1 MKFKSNGK
9 LLITSEYLVMKGA
22 MALAIPAKLDQELNV
37 RSTNSDFINWKSF
50 NKENQIWYEEKFFLD
65 KGTLIYHGK
74 KNKMSDLIVRLFDY
88 IHKFNNPE
96 KSIGNEFIWKI
107 NFNINWGLGSS
118 STLINNLSKWA
129 KVNPYKLLFS
139 VFNGSG
145 YDIAC
150 CDKSNPI
157 IFQKKDDYLSVS
169 DTTFNPNFLNN
180 LFLIFLNKKQD
191 TQKSVQN
198 FLETDQSHS
207 EGINQINEIVHE
219 IENVKDITT
228 FESLIERHEK
238 IIANILQMPTIQND
252 KFPDYNNGVI
262 KSLGSWGG
270 DFVLATGDE
279 KSVDYFE
286 EKGFNTIRKIS
297 DLLYV

>member
-1 MKFKSNGK
+1 MEFKSNGK

-22 MALAIPAKLDQELNV
+22 TALAIPAKLDQELTIK
-37 RSTNSDFINWKSF
+37 STNTDFIYWESF
-50 NKENQIWYEEKFFLD
+50 DKNNLIWYKEKFFLE
-65 KGTLIYHGK
+65 KGSLIYHGK
-74 KNKMSDLIVRLFDY
+74 KNKISDLIIRLFDY
-88 IHKFNNPE
+88 IHRFNDPK
-96 KSIGNEFIWKI
+96 KSIGNEFIWKL
-107 NFNINWGLGSS
+107 NFDRNWGLGSS

-157 IFQKKDDYLSVS
+157 IFQKKDDYLSFS
-169 DTTFNPNFLNN
+169 NTTFNPNFLNN
-180 LFLIFLNKKQD
+180 LFLVFLNKKQN

-198 FLETDQSHS
+198 FLKNDAHYIE
-207 EGINQINEIVHE
+207 EINQINNIVNG
-219 IENVKDITT
+219 IQNVKDLTA

-238 IIANILQMPTIQND
+238 IIANILQIPTIQNE
-252 KFPDYNNGVI
+252 KFPKYNYGII

-279 KSVDYFE
+279 RNMDYFR
-286 EKGFNTIRKIS
+286 EKGFNTVKKIS

>member
-37 RSTNSDFINWKSF
+37 ISTNSDFVNWKSF
-50 NKENQIWYEEKFFLD
+50 NKNNQIWYEEKFFLD

-169 DTTFNPNFLNN
+169 DTTFKPNFLNN

-198 FLETDQSHS
+198 FLENDQSLS
-207 EGINQINEIVHE
+207 EEINQMNEIVHE

-279 KSVDYFE
+279 KSVNYFE

>member
-1 MKFKSNGK
+1 
-9 LLITSEYLVMKGA
+9 

-37 RSTNSDFINWKSF
+37 ISTNSDFVNWKSF
-50 NKENQIWYEEKFFLD
+50 NKDNQIWYEEKFFLD

-88 IHKFNNPE
+88 IHKFNKPE

-198 FLETDQSHS
+198 FLESDQSLS
-207 EGINQINEIVHE
+207 EGIIQINEIVHE

-238 IIANILQMPTIQND
+238 IIANILQMPTIQNE

>member
-37 RSTNSDFINWKSF
+37 ISTNSDFVNWKSF
-50 NKENQIWYEEKFFLD
+50 NKDNQIWYEEKFFLD

-88 IHKFNNPE
+88 IHKFNKPE

-150 CDKSNPI
+150 CDKRNPI
-157 IFQKKDDYLSVS
+157 IFQKKDDCLSVS

-198 FLETDQSHS
+198 FLETDQSLS

-238 IIANILQMPTIQND
+238 IIANILQMPTIQNE

>member
-1 MKFKSNGK
+1 MEFKSNGK

-22 MALAIPAKLDQELNV
+22 TALAIPAKLDQELTIK
-37 RSTNSDFINWKSF
+37 STNTDFIYWESF
-50 NKENQIWYEEKFFLD
+50 DKNNLIWYKEKFFLE
-65 KGTLIYHGK
+65 KGSLIYHGK
-74 KNKMSDLIVRLFDY
+74 KNKISDLIIRLFDY
-88 IHKFNNPE
+88 IHRFNDPK
-96 KSIGNEFIWKI
+96 KSIGNEFIWKL
-107 NFNINWGLGSS
+107 NFDRNWGLGSS

-157 IFQKKDDYLSVS
+157 IFQKKDDYLSFS
-169 DTTFNPNFLNN
+169 NTNFNPNFLNN
-180 LFLIFLNKKQD
+180 LFLVFLNKKQN

-198 FLETDQSHS
+198 FLKNDAHYIE
-207 EGINQINEIVHE
+207 EINQINNIVNR
-219 IENVKDITT
+219 IQNVKGLTA

-238 IIANILQMPTIQND
+238 IIANILQIPTIQNE
-252 KFPDYNNGVI
+252 KFPKYNCGII

-279 KSVDYFE
+279 RNMDYFR
-286 EKGFNTIRKIS
+286 EKGFNTVKKIS

>member
-37 RSTNSDFINWKSF
+37 ISTNSDFVNWKSF
-50 NKENQIWYEEKFFLD
+50 NKDNQIWYEEKFFLD

-198 FLETDQSHS
+198 FLETDQSLS

-238 IIANILQMPTIQND
+238 IIANILQMPTIQNE

>member
-37 RSTNSDFINWKSF
+37 ISTNSDFVNWKSF
-50 NKENQIWYEEKFFLD
+50 NKDNQIWYEEKFFLD

-198 FLETDQSHS
+198 FLETDQSLS
-207 EGINQINEIVHE
+207 EEINQINEIVDE
-219 IENVKDITT
+219 IESVKDITT

-238 IIANILQMPTIQND
+238 IIANILQMPTIQNE

-270 DFVLATGDE
+270 DFVLATSDE

-286 EKGFNTIRKIS
+286 EKGFNTIRNIS

>member
-1 MKFKSNGK
+1 MKFNSNGK

-22 MALAIPAKLDQELNV
+22 MALAIPSKLDQELNV
-37 RSTNSDFINWKSF
+37 ISTSTDFLYWKSLD
-50 NKENQIWYEEKFFLD
+50 NNNQIWFEEKFFLV
-65 KGTLIYHGK
+65 KKSLVYHGK
-74 KNKMSDLIVRLFDY
+74 KNKISDLIVSLFDY
-88 IHKFNNPE
+88 VHRFNNPK
-96 KSIGNEFIWKI
+96 KSVGNEFIWKL
-107 NFNINWGLGSS
+107 NFNRNWGLGSS

-139 VFNGSG
+139 VFKGSG

-169 DTTFNPNFLNN
+169 NATFNPNFLDN
-180 LFLIFLNKKQD
+180 LFLVFLNKKQN
-191 TQKSVQN
+191 TQKSIQN
-198 FLETDQSHS
+198 FFKTDKLFID
-207 EGINQINEIVHE
+207 EINQINEIVHS
-219 IENVKDITT
+219 IQKVKDLAT

-238 IIANILQMPTIQND
+238 IIANILQLPTVQNK
-252 KFPDYNNGVI
+252 KFPEYNCGVI

-279 KSVDYFE
+279 KSMDYFV
-286 EKGFNTIRKIS
+286 EKGFNTVKKIS

>member
-198 FLETDQSHS
+198 FLETDQSLS
-207 EGINQINEIVHE
+207 DGINQINEIVHE

-238 IIANILQMPTIQND
+238 IIANILQMPTIQNE

>member
-37 RSTNSDFINWKSF
+37 ISTNSDFVNWKSF
-50 NKENQIWYEEKFFLD
+50 NKDNQIWYEEKFFLD
-65 KGTLIYHGK
+65 KGTLIYHGE

-88 IHKFNNPE
+88 IHKFNKPE

-157 IFQKKDDYLSVS
+157 IFQKKDNYLSVS
-169 DTTFNPNFLNN
+169 DTTFNPNFLDN

-238 IIANILQMPTIQND
+238 IIANILQMPTIQNE

-286 EKGFNTIRKIS
+286 EKGFNIIRKIS

>member
-1 MKFKSNGK
+1 MKFNSNGK

-22 MALAIPAKLDQELNV
+22 MALAIPSKLDQELKV
-37 RSTNSDFINWKSF
+37 ISTNTDFLYWKSLD
-50 NKENQIWYEEKFFLD
+50 NNNQIWYEEKFYLV
-65 KGTLIYHGK
+65 KKSLVYHGK
-74 KNKMSDLIVRLFDY
+74 KNKISDLIVSLFD
-88 IHKFNNPE
+88 HVHRFNNPK
-96 KSIGNEFIWKI
+96 KSIGNEFVWKL
-107 NFNINWGLGSS
+107 NFNRNWGLGSS
-118 STLINNLSKWA
+118 STLINNISKWA

-169 DTTFNPNFLNN
+169 NTTFSPNFVDN
-180 LFLIFLNKKQD
+180 LFLVFLNKKQN
-191 TQKSVQN
+191 TQKSIQN
-198 FLETDQSHS
+198 FLKTDRSLID
-207 EGINQINEIVHE
+207 EINQINKIVHT
-219 IENVKDITT
+219 IQKVKDLTT

-238 IIANILQMPTIQND
+238 IIANLLKMPTVQNK
-252 KFPDYNNGVI
+252 KFPEYNYGVI

-279 KSVDYFE
+279 KSMDYFV
-286 EKGFNTIRKIS
+286 EKGFNTVKKIS
-297 DLLYV
+297 DILYV